1 MNKIVSI
8 PLKMFS
14 RYSHSKCSSFFIST
28 YFQPLHYAC
37 AYGAS
42 EEALYV
48 LTDAHHDAITTT
60 DRRGRTPLHFVLSNA
75 GRKAA
80 PAAVRLLL
88 SLNKDIV
95 NSVGGG
101 PLPLRVLSE
110 FAATVKR
117 PGEERES
124 VQKCLEHLLNSQP
137 DSTAD
142 FFTAL
147 QSLPPFLQERAVVMH
162 VVQVLLNEKIA
173 QRFPT
178 LILMLD
184 FYFQIMVVIV
194 YSLSVTQSVDLRFK
208 QMSDTSGSDASTHIE
223 LRWSVILYAGASY
236 FLLREIIQVL
246 SLLSLGSFHVWAYE
260 PSNWLNVV
268 YIGVVYFFTVEMNL
282 GSGDAEVFR
291 IGAALS
297 FMVIWLK
304 FLAYLRNMLIDFA
317 VFSGGVF
324 YVVKRLAAFLLAL
337 IIILVAFSR
346 MFFTVFR
353 MTPYCENIP
362 DESDEV
368 FVANLQCEDNQLRP
382 WCSSWNA
389 FLAVYTMLLGEVD
402 EDLFD
407 DNAVALALFIVFMF
421 LVVILLAN
429 VLIAIVTDSYKVI
442 QDQRA
447 AIVFWTNRLD
457 FIAQMDAIANG
468 PWKTRLK
475 RTFGMNAIDTRLIHI
490 EATFGKEF
498 WKRLI
503 DIFEDEVDDNIFSF
517 EYLCYTLMRL
527 TTGLFII
534 PAWILVGICSAGWF
548 WPPQVREAVFTS
560 TVFKHSSDIA
570 KEDELRKTQVKKL
583 KSEIQILRDDLLQ
596 EMAIDRTQVVQLKS
610 AVAERKLEIQSEMK
624 HIKRIVMLLFEQ
636 QSNL

>member
-1 MNKIVSI
+1 MSI
-8 PLKMFS
+8 S
-14 RYSHSKCSSFFIST
+14 A

-124 VQKCLEHLLNSQP
+124 VQRCLEHLLNSQP

-184 FYFQIMVVIV
+184 FYFQIIVVV
-194 YSLSVTQSVDLRFK
+194 FYSLSVTQSVDLRFE
-208 QMSDTSGSDASTHIE
+208 QLNNSNGTDDNDGTSVTIE
-223 LRWSVILYAGASY
+223 LRWAVILYVGASY
-236 FLLREIIQVL
+236 FLLREVIQVL

-260 PSNWLNVV
+260 PANWLNVV
-268 YIGVVYFFTVEMNL
+268 YITLVFFWTIEMNL
-282 GSGDAEVFR
+282 GTGDAEVFR
-291 IGAALS
+291 IGAALT
-297 FMVIWLK
+297 FGFIWLK

-346 MFFTVFR
+346 MFFTVFL

-362 DESDEV
+362 QETAEV

-382 WCSSWNA
+382 WCDSWNSW
-389 FLAVYTMLLGEVD
+389 LAVYTMLLGEVD

-407 DNAVALALFIVFMF
+407 DNGVALALFIVFMF

-503 DIFEDEVDDNIFSF
+503 DIFEDEVDDSVLSF
-517 EYLCYTLMRL
+517 EYLCYTLMRI
-527 TTGLFII
+527 TTAVFII
-534 PAWILVGICSAGWF
+534 PSWILVGICSAGWF

-560 TVFKHSSDIA
+560 TVFKHSSDVA
-570 KEDELRKTQVKKL
+570 KEDEMRKTQVKKL
-583 KSEIQILRDDLLQ
+583 KDEIQILRDDLLQ

-610 AVAERKLEIQSEMK
+610 SVAERKLEIQSEMK
-624 HIKRIVMLLFEQ
+624 HIKRIVAMLFEQ
-636 QSNL
+636 QSSL

>member
-1 MNKIVSI
+1 MKKKTVSL
-8 PLKMFS
+8 PLKIFS
-14 RYSHSKCSSFFIST
+14 RYSHSKCLFISIST
-28 YFQPLHYAC
+28 CFQPLHYAC

-88 SLNKDIV
+88 SLNKEIV

-124 VQKCLEHLLNSQP
+124 VERCLEHLLNSQP

-194 YSLSVTQSVDLRFK
+194 YSLSVTQSVDLRFE
-208 QMSDTSGSDASTHIE
+208 QEPGVPLHIDN
-223 LRWSVILYAGASY
+223 RWAVILYVGASY

-268 YIGVVYFFTVEMNL
+268 YIVLVYFWTVEMNL
-282 GSGDAEVFR
+282 GTGDAEVFR
-291 IGAALS
+291 IGAALTFS
-297 FMVIWLK
+297 IIWFK
-304 FLAYLRNMLIDFA
+304 FLFFLRNMLIDFA

-353 MTPYCENIP
+353 MTPYCDNIP
-362 DESDEV
+362 EESAEM

-382 WCSSWNA
+382 WCDNWNS

-407 DNAVALALFIVFMF
+407 DNGVALALFIVFMF

-503 DIFEDEVDDNIFSF
+503 DIFDDEVDDSVLSF
-517 EYLCYTLMRL
+517 DYFFYTLMRIM
-527 TTGLFII
+527 TAVFII
-534 PAWILVGICSAGWF
+534 PSWILVGICSAGWF

-560 TVFKHSSDIA
+560 TVFKHSSDVA
-570 KEDELRKTQVKKL
+570 KEDELRKTQLKKL
-583 KSEIQILRDDLLQ
+583 KEEIHILRDDLLQ

-610 AVAERKLEIQSEMK
+610 SVAERKLEIQSEMK
-624 HIKRIVMLLFEQ
+624 HIKRIVAMLFEQ
-636 QSNL
+636 QSSL

>member
-1 MNKIVSI
+1 MKKIDYYSFQNVLAILTLKLFVST
-8 PLKMFS
+8 
-14 RYSHSKCSSFFIST
+14 ST
-28 YFQPLHYAC
+28 YPYLQPLHYAC

-124 VQKCLEHLLNSQP
+124 VQRCLEHLLNSQP

-194 YSLSVTQSVDLRFK
+194 YSLSVTQSVDLRF
-208 QMSDTSGSDASTHIE
+208 QNDDNPNADDSLSIE
-223 LRWSVILYAGASY
+223 LRWAVILYVGASY

-268 YIGVVYFFTVEMNL
+268 YIVLVFFWTIEMNL
-282 GSGDAEVFR
+282 GTGDAEIFR
-291 IGAALS
+291 YGAALS
-297 FMVIWLK
+297 FSVIWLK

-353 MTPYCENIP
+353 KSEYCENIP
-362 DESDEV
+362 PESDEIW
-368 FVANLQCEDNQLRP
+368 VANLQCEDNQLRP
-382 WCSSWNA
+382 WCSSWNSW
-389 FLAVYTMLLGEVD
+389 LAVYTMLLGEVD

-475 RTFGMNAIDTRLIHI
+475 RTFGMDAVDTRLIHI
-490 EATFGKEF
+490 EPSFGKEF
-498 WKRLI
+498 WKRLL
-503 DIFEDEVDDNIFSF
+503 DIFDDEVDDSVLSF
-517 EYLCYTLMRL
+517 EYLCYTLMRIM
-527 TTGLFII
+527 TAVFII
-534 PAWILVGICSAGWF
+534 PSWILVGICSAGWF

-560 TVFKHSSDIA
+560 TVFKHSSDVA

-583 KSEIQILRDDLLQ
+583 KNEIQILRDDLLQ

-610 AVAERKLEIQSEMK
+610 SVAERKLEIQNEMK
-624 HIKRIVMLLFEQ
+624 HIKRIVSFLFEQ
-636 QSNL
+636 QSSL